1 MSKSQRERA
10 SDQRLSRTEKPLIPS
25 KYQHAVAIGL
35 LFLSLI
41 VFFYPVI
48 FGGKTFL
55 GPDTIASHSF
65 DTFIKEAVQE
75 GIFPLWNPY
84 IFCGM
89 PSYGSLTAGGERGF
103 DLTGY
108 VFGMIVSMFH
118 NVLLAA
124 PVGWVLFYY
133 LVFAGGVYVLT
144 YRKVGDKLA
153 AFVSALA
160 ATFSMY
166 IIIWVMTG
174 HNTKISV
181 MAFFPWVFLIVE
193 SLRERFDWRLFLVLV
208 VGLHFTYLPSHVQMI
223 FYVYLALG
231 IYLLFFLVRSLV
243 KKEDWKGVLRAGA
256 ALAAASVIAFAMD
269 SDKYLSVL
277 EYNPYSIRGSGP
289 ITEAMAPGSKSASGG
304 LDYDYATSWSL
315 SPGEVVSFVVPFW
328 KGFGSHMYQG
338 ALTQN
343 VPTRVN
349 SYFGPQTFTD
359 GAQYVGFVVFAL
371 ACVGFVRNRKDPF
384 VQYIAILMGFSLLVA
399 FGREFPL
406 VYDLMYYYFP
416 FFNKFRIPSM
426 ILVLIQIFIPV
437 LAGYGIASFLKQRA
451 ENKHGDIQKTKKT
464 LIRSVA
470 LVALTCV
477 ILSFSYESF
486 LSKQDMQNLASTF
499 YGLGLPKDRL
509 IDQAFQQIPANV
521 FQLLKEHVVTMVT
534 TDLYAGLALLILAF
548 GAFLLYLENR
558 LSFNTLAGILVIV
571 VLVDLW
577 RIDYKP
583 MHPEDRQQQATIF
596 ATPDHVQFVQ
606 KDTSLFRVLQFVGGQ
621 PPYDNTLAYWKI
633 QNAYGYQG
641 AKMRAYQDVVEVVGL
656 YNPLLW
662 QLMNVK
668 YIFNDQNDSSG
679 AVSLVYSGRQTKVY
693 AAREFLPRAFFVN
706 RYEVAPGIDILNKI
720 RSLAFEPQDVAYVME
735 DPRQP
740 VEPPKMGA
748 LATFL
753 KYGIHGF
760 ELDVTAT
767 GNNLLFI
774 SETYYPV
781 GWKASIDGAETTIY
795 RLNYLFR
802 GVVVPPGRHKVEMR
816 FEPRGFYLGKSLSL
830 AANILVIGASGFFGV
845 EYLRKRKQNKVE

>member
-1 MSKSQRERA
+1 MSKSHRERA
-10 SDQRLSRTEKPLIPS
+10 SDQRRARGDTSLIPS
-25 KYQHAVAIGL
+25 NYRHAAAIGTI
-35 LFLSLI
+35 FLSL
-41 VFFYPVI
+41 VLFFYPII

-55 GPDTIASHSF
+55 PPDSLASHSF
-65 DTFIKEAVQE
+65 ETFVSDAAKEGV
-75 GIFPLWNPY
+75 FPLWNPY

-89 PSYGSLTAGGERGF
+89 PSYGSLTVGGDRPF
-103 DLTGY
+103 DLTSY
-108 VFGMIVSMFH
+108 
-118 NVLLAA
+118 LLAKIAALFHYIILA
-124 PVGWVLFYY
+124 PTVGWVLFYY
-133 LVFAGGVYVLT
+133 FVFACGVYIFTFL
-144 YRKVGDKLA
+144 KVDDKLA
-153 AFVSALA
+153 ALLASLA

-181 MAFFPWVFLIVE
+181 MAFFLWIFLIVE
-193 SLRERFDWRLFLVLV
+193 KSRERFDWRLFLALIVA
-208 VGLHFTYLPSHVQMI
+208 LHFSFVPAHVQMI

-231 IYLLFFLVRSLV
+231 IYLLFFLVRNLV
-243 KKEDWKGVLRAGA
+243 KKEDWKGVLRAGV

-304 LDYDYATSWSL
+304 LDYNYATSWSL
-315 SPGEVVSFVVPFW
+315 SPGEVISFVVPFW

-371 ACVGFVRNRKDPF
+371 AVVGFVRNRKDPF

-399 FGREFPL
+399 FGKEFPL

-416 FFNKFRIPSM
+416 GFNKFRIPSM

-437 LAGYGIASFLKQRA
+437 LAGYGIASFLKQGA
-451 ENKHGDIQKTKKT
+451 EKNHGDIQKTKKT
-464 LIRSVA
+464 VIRSVA

-477 ILSFSYESF
+477 ILSLSYESF
-486 LSKQDMQNLASTF
+486 LSRQDMQNLASTF

-534 TDLYAGLALLILAF
+534 ADLYAGLALLILAF

-558 LSFNTLAGILVIV
+558 LSLNTLAGILVIV

-693 AAREFLPRAFFVN
+693 TAREFLPRAFFVN
-706 RYEVAPGIDILNKI
+706 RYQVATGLDILNKI
-720 RSLAFEPQDVAYVME
+720 RSLEFEPQDVAYMLE
-735 DPRQP
+735 DPKI
-740 VEPPKMGA
+740 EIAPPRPDA
-748 LATFL
+748 RV
-753 KYGIHGF
+753 KYVRNGLHGF
-760 ELDVTAT
+760 ELDVNAT
-767 GNNLLFI
+767 GNNLLFL

-781 GWKASIDGAETTIY
+781 GWKAFIDGNETTIF

-802 GVVVPPGRHKVEMR
+802 GVVVPPGRHKVEMQ
-816 FEPRGFYLGKSLSL
+816 FEPRGFSLGKNLSL
-830 AANILVIGASGFFGV
+830 AANILVIGAFGFFGV
-845 EYLRKRKQNKVE
+845 EYLRRRKKNKVE

>member
-1 MSKSQRERA
+1 M
-10 SDQRLSRTEKPLIPS
+10 
-25 KYQHAVAIGL
+25 AIGL

-55 GPDTIASHSF
+55 GPDTLASHSF
-65 DTFIKEAVQE
+65 DTFLAEARSE

-108 VFGMIVSMFH
+108 VFGKIVLAFH
-118 NVLLAA
+118 YLLFAP

-133 LVFAGGVYVLT
+133 LVFAGGVYVFT

-193 SLRERFDWRLFLVLV
+193 NLRERFDWRLFLVLV

-231 IYLLFFLVRSLV
+231 IYLLFFLVRNLV
-243 KKEDWKGVLRAGA
+243 KKEDWKGVVRAGV

-289 ITEAMAPGSKSASGG
+289 ITEAAIPGSKSASGG
-304 LDYDYATSWSL
+304 LDYNYATSWSL
-315 SPGEVVSFVVPFW
+315 SPGEVISFVVPFW

-359 GAQYVGFVVFAL
+359 GAQYIGFVVFAL
-371 ACVGFVRNRKDPF
+371 AVVGFVRNRKDPF

-399 FGREFPL
+399 FGKEFPL

-451 ENKHGDIQKTKKT
+451 ENKHGDIQKTKKMV
-464 LIRSVA
+464 IRSVA

-486 LSKQDMQNLASTF
+486 LSKQDMQNMASSL

-509 IDQAFQQIPANV
+509 IEQAFQQIPQEV
-521 FQLLKEHVVTMVT
+521 FRLLKEHVVTMVT
-534 TDLYAGLALLILAF
+534 TDLYVGLALLIVAF

-558 LSFNTLAGILVIV
+558 LSLNTLAGVLVIV

-596 ATPDHVQFVQ
+596 AAPDHVQFIQ
-606 KDTSLFRVLQFVGGQ
+606 KDSSLFRVLQFVGGQ
-621 PPYDNTLAYWKI
+621 PPYDNTLAYWKV

-641 AKMRAYQDVVEVVGL
+641 AKMRSYQDVVEVVGL

-668 YIFNDQNDSSG
+668 YIFNDQTDSSG
-679 AVSLVYSGRQTKVY
+679 AVSLVYSGRQAKVY
-693 AAREFLPRAFFVN
+693 TAREFLPRAFFVN
-706 RYEVAPGIDILNKI
+706 RYQVATGLDILNKI
-720 RSLAFEPQDVAYVME
+720 RSLEFEPQDVAYMLE
-735 DPRQP
+735 DPKIEIAPPQP
-740 VEPPKMGA
+740 DARAAYVRNG
-748 LATFL
+748 L
-753 KYGIHGF
+753 HGF
-760 ELDVTAT
+760 ELDVNAT
-767 GNNLLFI
+767 GDNLLFL

-781 GWKASIDGAETTIY
+781 GWKAFIDGKETAIY

-802 GVVVPPGRHKVEMR
+802 GVVVPPGRHKVEMQ
-816 FEPRGFYLGKSLSL
+816 FEPRGFSLGKNLSL
-830 AANILVIGASGFFGV
+830 AANVIVIVAFGYFGV
-845 EYLRKRKQNKVE
+845 DYFRIRKKNNTG